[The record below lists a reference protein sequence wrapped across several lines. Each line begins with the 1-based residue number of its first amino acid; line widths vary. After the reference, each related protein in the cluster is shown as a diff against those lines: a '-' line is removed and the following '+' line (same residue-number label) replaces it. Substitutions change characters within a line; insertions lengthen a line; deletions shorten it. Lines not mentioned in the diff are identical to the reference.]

1 VASGGREEVPQG
13 ISEASRKA
21 TKTRGKI
28 PAQAGETEL
37 EGEIAQRDR
46 IRPTRQVPSQLIWRD
61 REAVK
66 FERAILKGST
76 GTFRWTRKNTFF
88 DNRKAGK
95 STPITLCPDYG
106 RAGCHG
112 VDYIQVCSSRAKL
125 WKKRRLIQRLWS
137 ATRDWWLVR
146 EAGNGLPSMVIRGL

>member
-1 VASGGREEVPQG
+1 MGTSASDPKCGSLRTQARKKSSIAWSHLSVGGCTRRSTPGFLFCGSDLVASGGREEVPQG

-66 FERAILKGST
+66 SERAILI
-76 GTFRWTRKNTFF
+76 RI
-88 DNRKAGK
+88 D
-95 STPITLCPDYG
+95 
-106 RAGCHG
+106 
-112 VDYIQVCSSRAKL
+112 
-125 WKKRRLIQRLWS
+125 
-137 ATRDWWLVR
+137 RDIPMDSEEHVL
-146 EAGNGLPSMVIRGL
+146 

>member
-1 VASGGREEVPQG
+1 VASGPSKIAQVNGREEVPQG

-21 TKTRGKI
+21 TKARSKI

-61 REAVK
+61 RETVK
-66 FERAILKGST
+66 FERAAVKQPT
-76 GTFRWTRKNTFF
+76 GAFRWTRKNTLF

-125 WKKRRLIQRLWS
+125 WKKRRLIQSFEDRRNES
-137 ATRDWWLVR
+137 PQPIP
-146 EAGNGLPSMVIRGL
+146 G

>member
-1 VASGGREEVPQG
+1 VALRKSLRVNEREEVPQG

-21 TKTRGKI
+21 TKARSKI

-66 FERAILKGST
+66 FERAAEKT
-76 GTFRWTRKNTFF
+76 A
-88 DNRKAGK
+88 D
-95 STPITLCPDYG
+95 
-106 RAGCHG
+106 
-112 VDYIQVCSSRAKL
+112 
-125 WKKRRLIQRLWS
+125 
-137 ATRDWWLVR
+137 
-146 EAGNGLPSMVIRGL
+146 RGIPMDSEEHVL

>member
-1 VASGGREEVPQG
+1 VGGCTRRSTPGFYFAAVISGEWRREEVPQG

-76 GTFRWTRKNTFF
+76 GHSDGLGRTRSLTTE
-88 DNRKAGK
+88 RLA
-95 STPITLCPDYG
+95 SP
-106 RAGCHG
+106 
-112 VDYIQVCSSRAKL
+112 
-125 WKKRRLIQRLWS
+125 RR
-137 ATRDWWLVR
+137 
-146 EAGNGLPSMVIRGL
+146 